1 MSNFSKE
8 KLNDLVVLLMS
19 FLGHDH
25 TVLPS
30 KNKKVVAHFPF
41 TLVVPALLF
50 NLLFFCVFI
59 AGCHW
64 QAKNEQGD
72 RVKKNQRVKQLTTF
86 LRLKMKSGSCS
97 KKSKRVR
104 MKNNRLL
111 FVNRYGNLLTAIPD
125 RIKNNI
131 YMSVIITGVTALG
144 PCICASAENI

>member
-72 RVKKNQRVKQLTTF
+72 RVKKKSTSKTVDNFLTFEDEIWELFKKIEKSPDEEQQAAFREQIWQLADRYT
-86 LRLKMKSGSCS
+86 RQN
-97 KKSKRVR
+97 KK
-104 MKNNRLL
+104 
-111 FVNRYGNLLTAIPD
+111 
-125 RIKNNI
+125 
-131 YMSVIITGVTALG
+131 
-144 PCICASAENI
+144 